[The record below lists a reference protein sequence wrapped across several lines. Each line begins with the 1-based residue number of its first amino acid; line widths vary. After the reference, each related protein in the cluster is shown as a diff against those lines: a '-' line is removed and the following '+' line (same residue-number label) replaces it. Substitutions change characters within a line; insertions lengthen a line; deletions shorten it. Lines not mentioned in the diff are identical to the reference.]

1 MQIEPVDHLGLL
13 LYPRLGEVR
22 REQDLLIYVLN
33 WRRRCNDRTCKTA
46 PDFLHGAAGQRQL
59 REVLSAQLIAL
70 IMQPEPIWLVS
81 PWVSNFSLLD
91 NRSGNWDSIDPA
103 WGGRELDFIELL
115 ACAVNNG
122 APLSLVTRDEPMNRI
137 FVKALEK
144 RLSNFANFRLEWRNQ
159 LHIKVF

>member
-1 MQIEPVDHLGLL
+1 M
-13 LYPRLGEVR
+13 
-22 REQDLLIYVLN
+22 
-33 WRRRCNDRTCKTA
+33 
-46 PDFLHGAAGQRQL
+46 
-59 REVLSAQLIAL
+59 REVLSAQVVAL

-103 WGGRELDFIELL
+103 WGGREVDFIELL

-144 RLSNFANFRLEWRNQ
+144 RLSNFATFRLEWRNQ
-159 LHIKVF
+159 LHTKGFLTPNFFSRAR